1 MKRGGLG
8 FLSII
13 LGLAIILLGAS
24 AGVLAFTN
32 SVPKISQTENNQDS
46 EEEDEEDINYP
57 EASIASVVYETEEL
71 DEDFKQF
78 SVNNNQLLSSKV
90 DDSEN
95 EKEDS
100 KDSVDSVDSVDSE
113 DNEED
118 SSENSEETDGTEE
131 DSETD
136 DYKFQEPE
144 KVKKEVNK
152 SKKSGDGYLFANSA
166 NKKLNRSSAL
176 DLIEKVDGKGYKM
189 PGDRS
194 AARMII
200 NEMYAKHGAKFK
212 DNEVQK
218 YFNKKSWYKK
228 IKNKISTDKAFS
240 KMSSL
245 EKKNIEILDEI
256 DKEN

>member
-32 SVPKISQTENNQDS
+32 SVPKISQTDNNQDS

-57 EASIASVVYETEEL
+57 EASIASVVDETEEL

-90 DDSEN
+90 DDNEN
-95 EKEDS
+95 EKEDG
-100 KDSVDSVDSVDSE
+100 KDSVDSE

-136 DYKFQEPE
+136 DYKFQEPKE
-144 KVKKEVNK
+144 VKKEVNK

-228 IKNKISTDKAFS
+228 IKKKISTDKAFS